1 MPMKNVIKFALTGMV
16 TLGASFLAVW
26 YGYPV
31 TALTMLIMMTLSW
44 SIARLEWV
52 DMRKGGKR

>member
-1 MPMKNVIKFALTGMV
+1 MSKVIKFALTGMV

-31 TALTMLIMMTLSW
+31 TALTMLIMTTLMW
-44 SIARLEWV
+44 TIARMEWA

>member
-1 MPMKNVIKFALTGMV
+1 MSKVIKFALTGMV

-31 TALTMLIMMTLSW
+31 TALTMLIMTTLMW
-44 SIARLEWV
+44 TIARLEWV
-52 DMRKGGKR
+52 DVRKGGKR